1 MKQIMI
7 LWIILWAVCF
17 TACKEDNLPTEGT
30 QQAEDLELVIS
41 FDNEFEMGSRSALT
55 SSEPTHH
62 IEYMYAYVFANENSN
77 DLTLTVEDATCIYE
91 EKLPWEASAEA
102 QSVFRCKLKEEIYQK
117 LTANNPDKKY
127 LVMVVAVDNNKD
139 TYTFPSTGTPSEDI
153 HLGMVGRKLNKVK
166 MALATGVDDSQMA
179 YTEVFAGFRQFTTKQ
194 SQVQVTLTRRV
205 AGVLC
210 YLTDLPAKVND
221 YYIIGVQLHWST
233 YLNTEGILKPG
244 NLTEEEESFAD
255 SELSDNSTT
264 TTLLAEVDL
273 KEMGAEKSL
282 DGSTLYIPPVS
293 VEGTLETLTNSV
305 LMGAYML
312 PIQADGH
319 FVIKLVGE
327 KREPDGTPT
336 SDPVHVFTETP
347 SEGYFAVK
355 QLAEDGTSED
365 NYAITADYIYNIG
378 YKPYSADTDYDDPLS
393 LKGTEFKV
401 VASEW
406 ESRDDIHVD
415 FPNTQLGIVLSTDKK
430 AGYRHDCVAG
440 TDDGIKV
447 EALTEDYKDKSWT
460 LTITYPDDDK
470 GGWCSFSENSAETL
484 TGTGNKNVT
493 INFTEYVD
501 PASEKIENP
510 DEDYREATI
519 TLQVDGTAISS
530 SIKVRQWNALIVNSV
545 AEDGKDAGKRAFRR
559 LDNGAVFN
567 LDGTVDYSNVT
578 TYQWAKKDRLPSLIY
593 GTDPRN
599 TGDYGLQ
606 NYNNILDVK
615 ERPGNQDHWNGCVV
629 NLAKEGDWYLPA
641 RIELHALMYAMKNV
655 SSAYLSDD
663 INWWTS
669 TARAASVSERYFS
682 NKSVSVTKLKDLKDL
697 KRGYYEDRENCNRAR
712 LCKQIN

>member
-62 IEYMYAYVFANENSN
+62 IEYMYAYVFANEKGN
-77 DLTLTVEDATCIYE
+77 DLTVENATCIYE
-91 EKLPWEASAEA
+91 EKLPWEASAET
-102 QSVFRCKLKEEIYQK
+102 QSVFRCKLKEEIYQN
-117 LTANNPDKKY
+117 LTANNPSKQY

-139 TYTFPSTGTPSEDI
+139 TYTFPSTNNSSEDI
-153 HLGMVGRKLNKVK
+153 HLSMVGAKLNEVK
-166 MALATGVDDSQMA
+166 MALAMGVDDSQMA

-210 YLTDLPAKVND
+210 YLTDLPSKVND

-233 YLNTEGILKPG
+233 GLNTEGILKPG
-244 NLTEEEESFAD
+244 NLTEGEESFAD
-255 SELSDNSTT
+255 SELSDNSST

-273 KEMGAEKSL
+273 KEMGAEESS

-312 PIQADGH
+312 PIQAEGH

-327 KREPDGTPT
+327 KREADGTPT
-336 SDPVHVFTETP
+336 DESEYVFTETE

-355 QLAEDGTSED
+355 QLAEDGTLVG
-365 NYAITADYIYNIG
+365 NYGITADYIYNIG

-401 VASEW
+401 VASLW
-406 ESRDDIHVD
+406 DSHDIYVD

-440 TDDGIKV
+440 KDFIQV
-447 EALTEDYKDKSWT
+447 QALTSDYENKSWT
-460 LTITYPDDDK
+460 LTITYSDDDK
-470 GGWCSFSENSAETL
+470 GEWCSFSENSAETL
-484 TGTGNKNVT
+484 TGTGNKEVT
-493 INFTEYVD
+493 INFKEYVD
-501 PASEKIENP
+501 PASKKIENP

-559 LDNGAVFN
+559 LDNGAVFKP
-567 LDGTVDYSNVT
+567 DGTVDYSKVT
-578 TYQWAKKDRLPSLIY
+578 TYQWAQEDVLPSYIY
-593 GTDPRN
+593 GTNSQN
-599 TGDYGLQ
+599 TGDDGKK
-606 NYNNILDVK
+606 NYDNMQDVK
-615 ERPGNQDHWNGCVV
+615 WWDGNEEHWNGCVV
-629 NLAKEGDWYLPA
+629 NLARDGEWYLPA

-669 TARAASVSERYFS
+669 TASGVSDSERYFS

-697 KRGYYEDRENCNRAR
+697 KEGYHEDRENYNRAR

>member
-1 MKQIMI
+1 MKQIMR
-7 LWIILWAVCF
+7 LWIVLWAVCF
-17 TACKEDNLPTEGT
+17 TACKEDNLPTEGM

-41 FDNEFEMGSRSALT
+41 FNNEFEMGSRSALT

-62 IEYMYAYVFANENSN
+62 IEYMYAYVFANEKGN
-77 DLTLTVEDATCIYE
+77 DLTVENATCIYE

-117 LTANNPDKKY
+117 LTANNPEKKY

-139 TYTFPSTGTPSEDI
+139 TYTFPSTNNSSEDI
-153 HLGMVGRKLNKVK
+153 HLGMVGAKLNEVK

-210 YLTDLPAKVND
+210 YLTDLPSKVND

-233 YLNTEGILKPG
+233 GLNTEGILKPG
-244 NLTEEEESFAD
+244 NLTEGEESFAD
-255 SELSDNSTT
+255 SELSDKLST

-273 KEMGAEKSL
+273 KEMGAEESL

-312 PIQADGH
+312 PIQAEGH

-327 KREPDGTPT
+327 KREANGTPT
-336 SDPVHVFTETP
+336 SDPVHVFTEME

-355 QLAEDGTSED
+355 QLAENGTSVD
-365 NYAITADYIYNIG
+365 NYGITADYIYNIG

-401 VASEW
+401 EASKW

-440 TDDGIKV
+440 TDIIQV
-447 EALTEDYKDKSWT
+447 QALTSDYENKSWT
-460 LTITYPDDDK
+460 LSITYSDDDK
-470 GGWCSFSENSAETL
+470 GGWCSFSTNSSETL
-484 TGTGNKNVT
+484 TGTGSENVE
-493 INFTEYVD
+493 ISFKEYVD
-501 PASEKIENP
+501 PASKKIENP
-510 DEDYREATI
+510 DEDYREVTI

-545 AEDGKDAGKRAFRR
+545 KENGDDAGKRAFRR

-567 LDGTVDYSNVT
+567 LDGTVDYSKVT
-578 TYQWAKKDRLPSLIY
+578 TYQWAQENVLPSYIY
-593 GTDPRN
+593 GTDSQN
-599 TGDYGLQ
+599 TGDDGKK
-606 NYNNILDVK
+606 NYDNMLDVK
-615 ERPGNQDHWNGCVV
+615 WWRGNEEHWNGCVV
-629 NLAKEGDWYLPA
+629 NLARDGEWYLPA

-655 SSAYLSDD
+655 SSAYLSDN

-669 TARAASVSERYFS
+669 TARAASDSERYFS

-697 KRGYYEDRENCNRAR
+697 KKGYYEDRKNYYRAR
-712 LCKQIN
+712 LCKKIN

>member
-41 FDNEFEMGSRSALT
+41 FNNEFEMGSRSALT

-77 DLTLTVEDATCIYE
+77 DLTVEGATCIYE
-91 EKLPWEASAEA
+91 EKLPWEASAET
-102 QSVFRCKLKEEIYQK
+102 QSVFRCKLKEEIYQT
-117 LTANNPDKKY
+117 LTANNPEKKY

-153 HLGMVGRKLNKVK
+153 HLGMVGAKLKNVK

-233 YLNTEGILKPG
+233 GLNTEGILKPG
-244 NLTEEEESFAD
+244 NLTEGKESFAD
-255 SELSDNSTT
+255 SELSDKLPST

-273 KEMGAEKSL
+273 KEMGAEESL

-312 PIQADGH
+312 PIQAEGH

-327 KREPDGTPT
+327 KREVDGTPT
-336 SDPVHVFTETP
+336 SDPVHVFTETE
-347 SEGYFAVK
+347 SEGCFAVK
-355 QLAEDGTSED
+355 QLAEDGTLVE
-365 NYAITADYIYNIG
+365 NYGITADYIYNIG

-401 VASEW
+401 VASLW
-406 ESRDDIHVD
+406 DSHDIYVD

-440 TDDGIKV
+440 TDDIKV
-447 EALTEDYKDKSWT
+447 EALTEDYKDKPWT

-484 TGTGNKNVT
+484 TGVGDKDIT
-493 INFTEYVD
+493 INFNEYVD
-501 PASEKIENP
+501 PHSKKIENP

-519 TLQVDGTAISS
+519 TLQVDNTAISS

-545 AEDGKDAGKRAFRR
+545 KENGDNAGKRAFRR
-559 LDNGAVFN
+559 LDNGAVFKP
-567 LDGTVDYSNVT
+567 DGTVDYSNVKI
-578 TYQWAKKDRLPSLIY
+578 YQWAEKNRLPSYIY
-593 GTDPRN
+593 GTDSQN

-615 ERPGNQDHWNGCVV
+615 EWSGNQDHWDGCVV

-669 TARAASVSERYFS
+669 TARAASASKRYFS

-697 KRGYYEDRENCNRAR
+697 KEGYYEDRKNYYRAR

>member
-77 DLTLTVEDATCIYE
+77 DLTVEDATCIYE

-117 LTANNPDKKY
+117 LTANNPEKKY

-139 TYTFPSTGTPSEDI
+139 TYTFPSTNNSSEDI
-153 HLGMVGRKLNKVK
+153 HLGMVGAKLNEVK
-166 MALATGVDDSQMA
+166 MALAMGVDDSQMA

-210 YLTDLPAKVND
+210 YLTDLPFKVND

-233 YLNTEGILKPG
+233 SLNTEGILKPE
-244 NLTEEEESFAD
+244 NLTEGKESFAD
-255 SELSDNSTT
+255 SELSDKLST

-273 KEMGAEKSL
+273 KEMGAEESS

-312 PIQADGH
+312 PIQAEGH

-327 KREPDGTPT
+327 KREADGTPT
-336 SDPVHVFTETP
+336 DESEYVFTETE

-355 QLAEDGTSED
+355 QLAEDGTLVG
-365 NYAITADYIYNIG
+365 NYGITADYIYNIG

-401 VASEW
+401 VASLW
-406 ESRDDIHVD
+406 DSHDIYVD

-440 TDDGIKV
+440 KDFIQV
-447 EALTEDYKDKSWT
+447 QALTSDYENKSWT
-460 LTITYPDDDK
+460 LTITYSDDDK
-470 GGWCSFSENSAETL
+470 GEWCSFSENSAETL
-484 TGTGNKNVT
+484 TGTGNKEVT
-493 INFTEYVD
+493 INFKEYVD
-501 PASEKIENP
+501 PASKKIENP

-545 AEDGKDAGKRAFRR
+545 TEDGKDAGKRAFRR
-559 LDNGAVFN
+559 LDNGAVFKP
-567 LDGTVDYSNVT
+567 DGTVDYSNVT
-578 TYQWAKKDRLPSLIY
+578 TYQWAKKNSSPSYIY
-593 GTDPRN
+593 GTGSQN
-599 TGDYGLQ
+599 TGDDGKK
-606 NYNNILDVK
+606 NYDNMQDVK
-615 ERPGNQDHWNGCVV
+615 WWSGNEEHWNGCVV
-629 NLAKEGDWYLPA
+629 NLARDGEWYLPA

-669 TARAASVSERYFS
+669 TASGVSDSERYFS

-697 KRGYYEDRENCNRAR
+697 KEGYHEDRENYNRAR

>member
-77 DLTLTVEDATCIYE
+77 DLTVEDATCIYE

-117 LTANNPDKKY
+117 LTANNPEKKY

-139 TYTFPSTGTPSEDI
+139 TYTFPSTNNSSEDI
-153 HLGMVGRKLNKVK
+153 HLGMVGAKLNEVK

-210 YLTDLPAKVND
+210 YLTDLPSKVND

-233 YLNTEGILKPG
+233 GLNTEGILKPG
-244 NLTEEEESFAD
+244 NLTEGEESFAD
-255 SELSDNSTT
+255 SELSDNSST

-273 KEMGAEKSL
+273 KEMGAEESL

-327 KREPDGTPT
+327 KRE
-336 SDPVHVFTETP
+336 
-347 SEGYFAVK
+347 
-355 QLAEDGTSED
+355 AE
-365 NYAITADYIYNIG
+365 IG
-378 YKPYSADTDYDDPLS
+378 
-393 LKGTEFKV
+393 
-401 VASEW
+401 
-406 ESRDDIHVD
+406 
-415 FPNTQLGIVLSTDKK
+415 
-430 AGYRHDCVAG
+430 
-440 TDDGIKV
+440 
-447 EALTEDYKDKSWT
+447 
-460 LTITYPDDDK
+460 
-470 GGWCSFSENSAETL
+470 
-484 TGTGNKNVT
+484 
-493 INFTEYVD
+493 
-501 PASEKIENP
+501 
-510 DEDYREATI
+510 
-519 TLQVDGTAISS
+519 
-530 SIKVRQWNALIVNSV
+530 
-545 AEDGKDAGKRAFRR
+545 
-559 LDNGAVFN
+559 
-567 LDGTVDYSNVT
+567 
-578 TYQWAKKDRLPSLIY
+578 AKK
-593 GTDPRN
+593 
-599 TGDYGLQ
+599 
-606 NYNNILDVK
+606 
-615 ERPGNQDHWNGCVV
+615 E
-629 NLAKEGDWYLPA
+629 
-641 RIELHALMYAMKNV
+641 
-655 SSAYLSDD
+655 
-663 INWWTS
+663 
-669 TARAASVSERYFS
+669 
-682 NKSVSVTKLKDLKDL
+682 
-697 KRGYYEDRENCNRAR
+697 
-712 LCKQIN
+712 

>member
-7 LWIILWAVCF
+7 LWIVLWAVCF

-62 IEYMYAYVFANENSN
+62 IEYMYAYVFANEGS
-77 DLTLTVEDATCIYE
+77 DDELTVEDATCIYE
-91 EKLPWEASAEA
+91 EKLPWEASAET
-102 QSVFRCKLKEEIYQK
+102 QSVFRCKLKEEIYQE
-117 LTANNPDKKY
+117 LTANNPNKQY

-139 TYTFPSTGTPSEDI
+139 TYTFPNTETSSEDI
-153 HLGMVGRKLNKVK
+153 HLGMERAKLSDVK
-166 MALATGVDDSQMA
+166 MALATGIDDSQMA
-179 YTEVFAGFRQFTTKQ
+179 YTEVFAGFKQFTTKQ

-244 NLTEEEESFAD
+244 SLTEGEESFAD
-255 SELSDNSTT
+255 SELSDKLST

-273 KEMGAEKSL
+273 KEMGAEESS

-312 PIQADGH
+312 PIHNEGY

-327 KREPDGTPT
+327 KRNADGVPT
-336 SDPVHVFTETP
+336 GESEHVFTEKE

-355 QLAEDGTSED
+355 QLAEDGTLVED
-365 NYAITADYIYNIG
+365 YGITADYIYNIG

-406 ESRDDIHVD
+406 SNDIIHVD
-415 FPNTQLGIVLSTDKK
+415 FPNTQLGLVLNTDKK

-440 TDDGIKV
+440 TDVIKV
-447 EALTEDYKDKSWT
+447 EALTSDYEDKSWT

-470 GGWCSFSENSAETL
+470 GVWCSFSENSSETL
-484 TGTGNKNVT
+484 TGTGNKSVT

-501 PASEKIENP
+501 PNSKEIENP

-519 TLQVDGTAISS
+519 TLQVDNTAISS

-545 AEDGKDAGKRAFRR
+545 TESGKDAGKRAFRR
-559 LDNGAVFN
+559 LDNGAVFKP
-567 LDGTVDYSNVT
+567 DGTVDYSEVK
-578 TYQWAKKDRLPSLIY
+578 TYRWAEEGRLPAYIY
-593 GTDPRN
+593 GTDAQN
-599 TGDYGLQ
+599 TGDDGLK
-606 NYNNILDVK
+606 NYNNMLDVVWWT
-615 ERPGNQDHWNGCVV
+615 GNQSYWESCVV
-629 NLAKEGDWYLPA
+629 NLARDGEWYLPA

-655 SSAYLSDD
+655 SSAYLSDN

-669 TARAASVSERYFS
+669 TATAASLNMRYFS
-682 NKSVSVTKLKDLKDL
+682 NKTVSVTKLSDLKDL
-697 KRGYYEDRENCNRAR
+697 KDDYDAHRENYYRAR

>member
-17 TACKEDNLPTEGT
+17 TACKEDNLPTEGA

-77 DLTLTVEDATCIYE
+77 DLTVEDATCIYE
-91 EKLPWEASAEA
+91 EKLPWEASAET
-102 QSVFRCKLKEEIYQK
+102 QSVFRCKLKEDIYQK
-117 LTANNPDKKY
+117 LTADNPGKQY

-139 TYTFPSTGTPSEDI
+139 TYTFPSTGRPSEDI
-153 HLGMVGRKLNKVK
+153 HLGMEGAKLKDVK
-166 MALATGVDDSQMA
+166 MALATGVDNSQMA
-179 YTEVFAGFRQFTTKQ
+179 YTEVFAGFKQFTTKQ

-210 YLTDLPAKVND
+210 YLTDLPSKVND

-233 YLNTEGILKPG
+233 NLNTEGILKPE
-244 NLTEEEESFAD
+244 NLTEGEESFAD
-255 SELSDNSTT
+255 SEPSDNSST

-273 KEMGAEKSL
+273 KEMGAEESL

-327 KREPDGTPT
+327 KRNDDGT
-336 SDPVHVFTETP
+336 DPVYVFNETE

-355 QLAEDGTSED
+355 QLAEDGTLVE
-365 NYAITADYIYNIG
+365 NYGITADYIYNIG

-430 AGYRHDCVAG
+430 AGYRHDCVAA
-440 TDDGIKV
+440 TDVIKV
-447 EALTEDYKDKSWT
+447 EALTEDYKDKPWT

-470 GGWCSFSENSAETL
+470 GGWCSFSENSSETL

-501 PASEKIENP
+501 PYSEKIEDP

-519 TLQVDGTAISS
+519 TLQVDNTAISS
-530 SIKVRQWNALIVNSV
+530 SIKVRQWNALIVNIE
-545 AEDGKDAGKRAFRR
+545 EDKRAFRR
-559 LDNGAVFN
+559 LDKGASFN
-567 LDGTVDYSNVT
+567 VDGTR
-578 TYQWAKKDRLPSLIY
+578 W
-593 GTDPRN
+593 RN
-599 TGDYGLQ
+599 
-606 NYNNILDVK
+606 
-615 ERPGNQDHWNGCVV
+615 
-629 NLAKEGDWYLPA
+629 
-641 RIELHALMYAMKNV
+641 
-655 SSAYLSDD
+655 
-663 INWWTS
+663 
-669 TARAASVSERYFS
+669 
-682 NKSVSVTKLKDLKDL
+682 
-697 KRGYYEDRENCNRAR
+697 
-712 LCKQIN
+712 

>member
-62 IEYMYAYVFANENSN
+62 IEYMYAYVFANEKGN
-77 DLTLTVEDATCIYE
+77 DLTVEDATCIYE
-91 EKLPWEASAEA
+91 EKLPWEASAET

-117 LTANNPDKKY
+117 LTANNSDKQY

-139 TYTFPSTGTPSEDI
+139 TYTFPSAGTSSEDI
-153 HLGMVGRKLNKVK
+153 HLGMVEKKLNEVK

-210 YLTDLPAKVND
+210 YLTDLPSKVND

-233 YLNTEGILKPG
+233 SLNTEGILKPG
-244 NLTEEEESFAD
+244 SLTEGEESFAD
-255 SELSDNSTT
+255 SELSDNSTTT

-273 KEMGAEKSL
+273 KEMGAEKSS

-327 KREPDGTPT
+327 KREADGTPT
-336 SDPVHVFTETP
+336 DESEYVFTETE

-355 QLAEDGTSED
+355 QLAEDGTLVND
-365 NYAITADYIYNIG
+365 YGITADYIYNIG

-406 ESRDDIHVD
+406 SNDIIHVD
-415 FPNTQLGIVLSTDKK
+415 FPNTQLGLVLNTDKK

-440 TDDGIKV
+440 TDVIEV
-447 EALTEDYKDKSWT
+447 EALTADYKDKSWT

-484 TGTGNKNVT
+484 TGTGNEEVI

-501 PASEKIENP
+501 PASKKIENP

-545 AEDGKDAGKRAFRR
+545 TEDGDDAGKRAFRR
-559 LDNGAVFN
+559 LDNGAVFKS
-567 LDGTVDYSNVT
+567 DGTVDYSNVK
-578 TYQWAKKDRLPSLIY
+578 TYQWRFNRTILAEIFDIL
-593 GTDPRN
+593 TDN
-599 TGDYGLQ
+599 SGDNGLA
-606 NYNNILDVK
+606 NYNSMLKQKDKLNGHKD
-615 ERPGNQDHWNGCVV
+615 EWNSCVV
-629 NLAKEGDWYLPA
+629 NLAKDGGWYLPA
-641 RIELHALMYAMKNV
+641 RIELHALIYSHCKAQTAYISSNV
-655 SSAYLSDD
+655 KWWSATATGGAYTKSYYSD
-663 INWWTS
+663 S
-669 TARAASVSERYFS
+669 TIAGYEKWYNQKDKFEAEREACY
-682 NKSVSVTKLKDLKDL
+682 
-697 KRGYYEDRENCNRAR
+697 RAR

>member
-17 TACKEDNLPTEGT
+17 TACKEDNLPTEGA

-62 IEYMYAYVFANENSN
+62 IEYMYAYVFANEKGN
-77 DLTLTVEDATCIYE
+77 DLTVENATCIYE
-91 EKLPWEASAEA
+91 EKLPWEASAET
-102 QSVFRCKLKEEIYQK
+102 QSVFRCKLKEEIYQT
-117 LTANNPDKKY
+117 LTANNPEKKY

-139 TYTFPSTGTPSEDI
+139 TYTFPSTGTSSEDI
-153 HLGMVGRKLNKVK
+153 HLGMVGAKLNEVK

-233 YLNTEGILKPG
+233 FLNTEGILKPE
-244 NLTEEEESFAD
+244 NLTEGEESFAD
-255 SELSDNSTT
+255 SELSDKLPST

-273 KEMGAEKSL
+273 KEMGAEESS

-312 PIQADGH
+312 PIQAEGH

-327 KREPDGTPT
+327 KRETDGTPT
-336 SDPVHVFTETP
+336 SESEHVFTETP

-355 QLAEDGTSED
+355 QLAEDGTLVE
-365 NYAITADYIYNIG
+365 NYGITADYIYNIG

-440 TDDGIKV
+440 TDDIKV
-447 EALTEDYKDKSWT
+447 EALTEDYKDKPWT

-470 GGWCSFSENSAETL
+470 GGWCSFSANSSETL
-484 TGTGNKNVT
+484 TGVGDKDIT
-493 INFTEYVD
+493 INFNEYVD
-501 PASEKIENP
+501 PASKKIENP

-530 SIKVRQWNALIVNSV
+530 SIKVRQWNALIVNIE
-545 AEDGKDAGKRAFRR
+545 EDKRAFRR
-559 LDNGAVFN
+559 LDKGASFN
-567 LDGTVDYSNVT
+567 VDGTMDDSNVFLCQWSYDDLYPSSFFWGGIAYNT
-578 TYQWAKKDRLPSLIY
+578 NSNGLTNRNHLDEFDYLYQDEWESSI
-593 GTDPRN
+593 
-599 TGDYGLQ
+599 
-606 NYNNILDVK
+606 I
-615 ERPGNQDHWNGCVV
+615 
-629 NLAKEGDWYLPA
+629 NLAYEAPWYLPA
-641 RIELHALMYAMKNV
+641 KSELSTFFDSYGNYKTAYISKDGEWW
-655 SSAYLSDD
+655 SA
-663 INWWTS
+663 
-669 TARAASVSERYFS
+669 TAVNATP
-682 NKSVSVTKLKDLKDL
+682 NKSYSYKTGGIQEQERTSL
-697 KRGYYEDRENCNRAR
+697 CRAR
-712 LCKQIN
+712 LCKQINKN